1 MYNYYGIG
9 ILVVPCG
16 VGCMYFI
23 NRGCDISI
31 LWCTLVIHLIV
42 MKHSLCSVLK
52 VLSRDCRE
60 EREWRE
66 WVDNKLIHV
75 LAPNI
80 YQTPSQSVK
89 AFRYIGEVSNFN
101 IFERYLAQ
109 CVGPFVM
116 YFIAK
121 KLRKKQVQHNIV
133 VQSIHA
139 LL

>member
-1 MYNYYGIG
+1 M
-9 ILVVPCG
+9 VHA
-16 VGCMYFI
+16 GC
-23 NRGCDISI
+23 
-31 LWCTLVIHLIV
+31 
-42 MKHSLCSVLK
+42 SLDCATRQCLK
-52 VLSRDCRE
+52 LSSGDYRE

-66 WVDNKLIHV
+66 WVDTKLIHV

-121 KLRKKQVQHNIV
+121 KLKKKQAQYNMMIQNIQV
-133 VQSIHA
+133 